1 VAYRPAAAK
10 LGNVAE
16 KGFPWAPGTATGI
29 GSMPGDH
36 PLEAQRVIAGELPDF
51 PHLAELPARGPGAD
65 ITGRAAALLVDIP
78 AEVTPRGWRIA
89 EHPGR
94 DLQRARSMLSSDL
107 DALEETLTAYEGLVK
122 VQIGG
127 PWTLAAT
134 LEQPRSLSPALADPG
149 LVADLASSLAEG
161 AAAHVADVAKR
172 LPRARLVVQFDE
184 PALPAVAAGAVPTPS
199 GLSRIR
205 AVEEEV
211 LRDRLRQVL
220 TAVGGY
226 TVVHCCG
233 NHYPFGIIEGA
244 GADALSF
251 DLSLLRRADFDPLAA
266 VAEAGLGLLA
276 GIPMIDPLGGQG
288 GWGTGAPH
296 ASGLSPRDSRVE
308 RSRPSGESDARS
320 VAEMWRTMALPPARC
335 AEQVVVTPACGLAG
349 ASPAEA
355 RDALRRCREA
365 ARILPE
371 MMAEAS

>member
-1 VAYRPAAAK
+1 
-10 LGNVAE
+10 VAE

-36 PLEAQRVIAGELPDF
+36 PLEAQRVIVGELPDF

-78 AEVTPRGWRIA
+78 VEVTPRGWRIA
-89 EHPGR
+89 ERPGR

-107 DALEETLTAYEGLVK
+107 DALEETLTAWDGLVK
-122 VQIGG
+122 VQIAG

-161 AAAHVADVAKR
+161 AAAHVADAVKR
-172 LPRARLVVQFDE
+172 LPRARFVVQVDE

-205 AVEEEV
+205 VVEEEV
-211 LRDRLRQVL
+211 LRDRLGQVL

-226 TVVHCCG
+226 TVVHCCAQ
-233 NHYPFGIIEGA
+233 HYPFGIIEGA
-244 GADALSF
+244 GADAISF
-251 DLSLLRRADFDPLAA
+251 DLSQLRRGDYDPLAE

-276 GIPMIDPLGGQG
+276 GIPMIDD
-288 GWGTGAPH
+288 A
-296 ASGLSPRDSRVE
+296 E
-308 RSRPSGESDARS
+308 RSRPSPTSDART
-320 VAEMWRTMALPPARC
+320 VAEMWRTMALPPATC

-349 ASPAEA
+349 ASPAGA

>member
-1 VAYRPAAAK
+1 
-10 LGNVAE
+10 
-16 KGFPWAPGTATGI
+16 
-29 GSMPGDH
+29 MPGDN

-89 EHPGR
+89 ERPGR

-107 DALEETLTAYEGLVK
+107 DALEEALTGYEGLVK
-122 VQIGG
+122 VQIAG

-134 LEQPRSLSPALADPG
+134 LEQPHSLNPALADPG

-161 AAAHVADVAKR
+161 AAAHVTDIAKR

-199 GLSRIR
+199 GLSRVR

-211 LRDRLRQVL
+211 LTDRLRQVL
-220 TAVGGY
+220 TTAGEY

-233 NHYPFGIIEGA
+233 HHYPFGIIEGA

-251 DLSLLRRADFDPLAA
+251 DLSQLRRSDLDSLAA

-276 GIPMIDPLGGQG
+276 GIPMTD
-288 GWGTGAPH
+288 
-296 ASGLSPRDSRVE
+296 DSE
-308 RSRPSGESDARS
+308 RSRPSAKGDASS
-320 VAEMWRTMALPPARC
+320 VAKVWRTMALPPASC

-355 RDALRRCREA
+355 RDALRRCHQA

-371 MMAEAS
+371 MMGTEAR

>member
-1 VAYRPAAAK
+1 
-10 LGNVAE
+10 
-16 KGFPWAPGTATGI
+16 
-29 GSMPGDH
+29 MPGDN

-89 EHPGR
+89 ERPGR

-107 DALEETLTAYEGLVK
+107 DALEETLTGYEGLVK
-122 VQIGG
+122 VQIAG

-134 LEQPRSLSPALADPG
+134 LEQPRSLSAALADPG

-172 LPRARLVVQFDE
+172 LPRARLVIQCDE

-233 NHYPFGIIEGA
+233 NHYPFGMIEGV

-251 DLSLLRRADFDPLAA
+251 DLSQLRRADFDPLAA
-266 VAEAGLGLLA
+266 VAEAGLGLLV
-276 GIPMIDPLGGQG
+276 GIPIN
-288 GWGTGAPH
+288 
-296 ASGLSPRDSRVE
+296 DSE
-308 RSRPSGESDARS
+308 RSRPSAESDARS

-349 ASPAEA
+349 ASPAGA